1 MKTLYDQLKGHDWY
15 YGYSDDH
22 RVWKRGQ
29 RMQNHL
35 RKLLESLNCPYP
47 MGDLRMAVQEMVV
60 DLFVEEEPGRWYRK
74 PHTYKN
80 VAPVKRSQ
88 LLLRADQVQ
97 ILAWIESQGE
107 QVTADT
113 PRV

>member
-29 RMQNHL
+29 RRQDHL

-47 MGDLRMAVQEMVV
+47 MNELRMAVQNMVV
-60 DLFVEEEPGRWYRK
+60 GEFAEEEPDRWYRQ
-74 PHTYKN
+74 PRLYKN
-80 VAPVKRSQ
+80 VAPVRRSE
-88 LLLRADQVQ
+88 LLLEADQVQ
-97 ILAWIESQGE
+97 MLAWIESQGE
-107 QVTADT
+107 QITFDT